1 MEIKTSRQFYYKI
14 LPNESL
20 KELCEKFN
28 SSTDNI
34 LRNNSNL
41 NLYAGEWVK
50 VDVNN
55 FFTHIAKPMETL
67 DDVAKKFNVGKE
79 KLVQD
84 NQLETDKLFIGQSI
98 KIYK

>member
-1 MEIKTSRQFYYKI
+1 MSRQFYYKI
-14 LPNESL
+14 LPNETL
-20 KELCEKFN
+20 KELCQKFN

-55 FFTHIAKPMETL
+55 FLTYVVKPMETL
-67 DDVAKKFNVGKE
+67 TDVAKKFDVGKE
-79 KLVQD
+79 KLMQD
-84 NQLETDKLFIGQSI
+84 NNLKTDKLFIGQNL